1 MPNFILKQIPN
12 GPETTISGVVTVGR
26 NDDNTLRLKETKV
39 SRYHARLTLSESA
52 VFVEDL
58 KSSNGTFIN
67 NRRIEANKP
76 VQLNSGDRLRF
87 DHDEFE
93 FRAPSK
99 DASRTEVRATEVSAR
114 PPPWVD
120 PQDNKTILIT
130 PPPKKRD
137 APKTPAATPA
147 VNHAPGDAPYLLIAT
162 GSRAGAKFELPLTAE
177 AKQTWTIGGQSDR
190 NLSLNDAGVSAMHA
204 TLRRD
209 GPAWQLT
216 DDLSVNGTFV
226 NDAKILQ
233 CYLSDGDRIRFGPL
247 ECVFRIPPPAAKS
260 GGAARGR
267 NVALLVAG
275 AFIVTLAV
283 IFGVYKF
290 LSK

>member
-137 APKTPAATPA
+137 APKAPAAA
-147 VNHAPGDAPYLLIAT
+147 LLGDHAPGDAPYLFIAT
-162 GSRAGAKFELPLTAE
+162 GSKAGSKFELPLTAE
-177 AKQTWTIGGQSDR
+177 AKQSWTIGGQSDR
-190 NLSLNDAGVSAMHA
+190 NLTLADAGVSAMHA

-247 ECVFRIPPPAAKS
+247 ECVFRIPPPTPKS
-260 GGAARGR
+260 RGAARGR

-275 AFIVTLAV
+275 TFIVTLAV
-283 IFGVYKF
+283 IFAVYKF
-290 LSK
+290 ISN